1 MLCSSPILNHT
12 NYRLEPK
19 LTIELLANIH
29 KYRQIDGH
37 LSTSGQPSIKQLV
50 AIANAG
56 FQTIIN
62 LALHDDPRYSLPDE
76 PGVVAS
82 LGLKYV
88 HIPVQFSAPT
98 TTDLHAFFNAME
110 ADVSKMIWVHCA
122 ANIRVSAFLGL
133 YRVLKQGWNQ
143 DDAFAL
149 MHGLWEPDQVWST
162 FIKATLA
169 NAQA

>member
-1 MLCSSPILNHT
+1 MTTES
-12 NYRLEPK
+12 
-19 LTIELLANIH
+19 LASIH
-29 KYRQIDGH
+29 KYRQIDGS
-37 LSTSGQPSIKQLV
+37 LSTSGQPSIKQLA
-50 AIANAG
+50 AIADAG

-76 PGVVAS
+76 PGVVAG

-98 TTDLHAFFNAME
+98 TTDLQAFFNAME
-110 ADVSKMIWVHCA
+110 TEASGMIWIHCA

-133 YRVLKQGWNQ
+133 YRVIKQGWNQ
-143 DDAFAL
+143 DEAFAL

-162 FIKATLA
+162 FINTTLA